1 MAGRQSIYIR
11 KSLQTLSNYLDKFVG
26 HFTSV
31 VAFRPTG
38 WTFHTS
44 DKQEAVKMSLK
55 QIIAAPT
62 ETQVILRPQ
71 RASTS
76 RVKIYGVPYSEHSSF
91 RELAAFVASLKIR
104 KIIPTVNVGGEKSR
118 KMSEYLSRWQ
128 REKESSGVVPYPSL
142 DHW

>member
-1 MAGRQSIYIR
+1 
-11 KSLQTLSNYLDKFVG
+11 
-26 HFTSV
+26 
-31 VAFRPTG
+31 
-38 WTFHTS
+38 
-44 DKQEAVKMSLK
+44 MSLK